1 MKTTKSNI
9 KVQERRRNIPAYIQ
23 NMLNFNN
30 DKNQCASGK
39 NDYIPRAK
47 PN

>member
-9 KVQERRRNIPAYIQ
+9 EIQERRRNIPAYIQ

-30 DKNQCASGK
+30 DKNQYASGK
-39 NDYIPRAK
+39 NDDIPRAK